1 MGFKSKKV
9 KDRIRRKASYFND
22 LITRSVYNSNAIEGN
37 TLSYFETYAI
47 LFSKDEIINKRR
59 AREIYEAIN
68 LKYAIDYVMRNSNKD
83 ISLDMIIKIA
93 TFINKNINKIDNFRE
108 DYVRI
113 KGSQHIPPSH
123 LEIRHRLMEVLYK
136 YCYSSEDIDIKIARF
151 HIDFERI
158 HPFQDGNGRTGRV
171 LIFKE
176 YINNGLL
183 PPVITVE
190 QRTDYMNLLENY
202 DIEGMARLLREN
214 RMAEEYRIKHLR

>member
-1 MGFKSKKV
+1 MGIKSKTV
-9 KDRIRRKASYFND
+9 KDRIRRNNAYFND
-22 LITRSVYNSNAIEGN
+22 LITRSVHHSNAIEGN

-93 TFINKNINKIDNFRE
+93 TLINKNINKIDNFRE

>member
-1 MGFKSKKV
+1 
-9 KDRIRRKASYFND
+9 
-22 LITRSVYNSNAIEGN
+22 
-37 TLSYFETYAI
+37 
-47 LFSKDEIINKRR
+47 
-59 AREIYEAIN
+59 
-68 LKYAIDYVMRNSNKD
+68 
-83 ISLDMIIKIA
+83 
-93 TFINKNINKIDNFRE
+93 
-108 DYVRI
+108 
-113 KGSQHIPPSH
+113 
-123 LEIRHRLMEVLYK
+123 MEVLYK